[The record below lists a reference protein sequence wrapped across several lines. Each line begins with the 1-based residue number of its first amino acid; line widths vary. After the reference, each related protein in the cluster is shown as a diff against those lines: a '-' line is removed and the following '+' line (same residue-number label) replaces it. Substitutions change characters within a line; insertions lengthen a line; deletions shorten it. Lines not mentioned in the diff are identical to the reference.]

1 MRYPSGWS
9 VVLGLLLLAVG
20 CAPTKTSE
28 PRDLLQQA
36 SAALEAQRYGDA
48 IGLADAYLSAYP
60 AGSGAAE
67 ALYIRGRALEDMPVV
82 SEGNAQTNMLAARRA
97 YVDALERGPD
107 PTLSGYLHASIA
119 DVAYWQD
126 DYVAAVRHGRL
137 ALPLLTTDEQRSWT
151 LYRTGVAE
159 QRLGQFEAADR
170 TFAEVQSRFPGTDA
184 ASRARDRMGKRAFFV
199 QLATY
204 ANAQLADALLAQLAR
219 EGQSPRRVI
228 DAKGHHVVSIGPFG
242 NFDSAR
248 QARQRLST
256 RFPDALIVP

>member
-1 MRYPSGWS
+1 MRYAGGWS
-9 VVLGLLLLAVG
+9 IVVGLLLQLVG
-20 CAPTKTSE
+20 CAPARTSE
-28 PRDLLQQA
+28 PRDLLMQA
-36 SAALEAQRYGDA
+36 SAALETRRYGDA

-67 ALYIRGRALEDMPVV
+67 ALYIRGRAFEDMPVV
-82 SEGNAQTNMLAARRA
+82 SEGNAHSNMLAARRA
-97 YVDALERGPD
+97 YVDALDRNPD
-107 PTLSGYLHASIA
+107 RTLAGYLHASIA

-126 DYVAAVRHGRL
+126 DYVSAVRHGRL

-159 QRLGQFEAADR
+159 QRLGQFDAADR
-170 TFAEVQSRFPGTDA
+170 TFAEVQSRFPSTEA
-184 ASRARDRMGKRAFFV
+184 AERARNRSGKRAFFV

-204 ANAQLADALLAQLAR
+204 ANGQLADALVAQLVK
-219 EGQSPRRVI
+219 EGQSPRRVV

-248 QARQRLST
+248 QARQRLSA